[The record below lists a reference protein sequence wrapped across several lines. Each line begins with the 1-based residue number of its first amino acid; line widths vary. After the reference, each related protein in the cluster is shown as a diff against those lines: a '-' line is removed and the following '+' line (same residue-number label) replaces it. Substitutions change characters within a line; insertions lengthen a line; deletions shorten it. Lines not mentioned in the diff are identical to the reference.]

1 MPFAVPAVADL
12 DDAAMAAEYPT
23 TTAGAVLRD
32 YPHDVFAA
40 LDDALG
46 DDVRA
51 VARLE
56 LGRRIDGTADFT
68 ARFRS
73 AVDEAIAVQR
83 RRRAF
88 ARPTG

>member
-1 MPFAVPAVADL
+1 M
-12 DDAAMAAEYPT
+12 
-23 TTAGAVLRD
+23 
-32 YPHDVFAA
+32 FAA

-46 DDVRA
+46 EDVHA
-51 VARLE
+51 ADRLA
-56 LGRRIDGTADFT
+56 LGRRIDSTADFT

-88 ARPTG
+88 ARPTA